1 MDWPTADM
9 MTSVCPPGAG
19 YRYEVLRKET
29 VPELIAALGA
39 WEPHWSVGAAS
50 VFLRQS
56 YYDSSVFLEGG
67 PQRNVFTMLIRRGD
81 ELAGMLSQERVADAL
96 SLYASLVVIAPAHRG
111 GMALFEGDYLEE
123 LAKLMGLEFI
133 YTLVTLKHRAAQR
146 YFESHGYT
154 LVGFMPGYDR
164 EEVSPGVIKRVVE
177 AAFVKC
183 LAGPEAMLA
192 PEMSNMTSTVRR
204 SYEIMHEPALA
215 LGATQ
220 GR

>member
-1 MDWPTADM
+1 M

-29 VPELIAALGA
+29 VSELIAALGA
-39 WEPHWSVGAAS
+39 WEPNWSVGAAS
-50 VFLRQS
+50 VFLRES
-56 YYDSSVFLEGG
+56 YYDSSVFLDGG
-67 PQRNVFTMLIRRGD
+67 PQQNVFVMLIRRED
-81 ELAGMLSQERVADAL
+81 ELVGMLSQERVVDPP
-96 SLYASLVVIAPAHRG
+96 SMYASIVVIAPAHRG
-111 GMALFEGDYLEE
+111 GKAVFEGDYLEE

-164 EEVSPGVIKRVVE
+164 EEVAPGVIKRVVE

-183 LAGPEAMLA
+183 LAGPEALLA

-204 SYEIMHEPALA
+204 LYEVMHRPAPA
-215 LGATQ
+215 SGATE
-220 GR
+220 G

>member
-1 MDWPTADM
+1 MNWPTADM

-29 VPELIAALGA
+29 VSELIAALGA
-39 WEPHWSVGAAS
+39 WEPNWSVGAAS
-50 VFLRQS
+50 VFLRES
-56 YYDSSVFLEGG
+56 YYDSSVFLDGG
-67 PQRNVFTMLIRRGD
+67 PQQNVFVMLIRRED
-81 ELAGMLSQERVADAL
+81 ELVGMLSQERVVDAR

-111 GMALFEGDYLEE
+111 GKAVFEGDYLEE

-164 EEVSPGVIKRVVE
+164 EEVAPGVIKRVVE

-183 LAGPEAMLA
+183 LAGPEALLA

-204 SYEIMHEPALA
+204 LYEVMHRPAPA
-215 LGATQ
+215 SGATE
-220 GR
+220 G

>member
-1 MDWPTADM
+1 MNWPTADM

-39 WEPHWSVGAAS
+39 WEPNWSVGAAS
-50 VFLRQS
+50 VFLRES
-56 YYDSSVFLEGG
+56 FYDSSVFLEGG
-67 PQRNVFTMLIRRGD
+67 PQQNVLTMLIRRGD
-81 ELAGMLSQERVADAL
+81 ELAGLLSQERVVDAL
-96 SLYASLVVIAPAHRG
+96 SLYASFVVIAPAHRG
-111 GMALFEGDYLEE
+111 GKALFEGGYLEE

-133 YTLVTLKHRAAQR
+133 YTLVTLKHRTAQR

-204 SYEIMHEPALA
+204 LYEVMHRPALA
-215 LGATQ
+215 PGATE

>member
-1 MDWPTADM
+1 M
-9 MTSVCPPGAG
+9 AG
-19 YRYEVLRKET
+19 RL
-29 VPELIAALGA
+29 
-39 WEPHWSVGAAS
+39 
-50 VFLRQS
+50 Q
-56 YYDSSVFLEGG
+56 
-67 PQRNVFTMLIRRGD
+67 
-81 ELAGMLSQERVADAL
+81 
-96 SLYASLVVIAPAHRG
+96 
-111 GMALFEGDYLEE
+111 
-123 LAKLMGLEFI
+123 FI

-204 SYEIMHEPALA
+204 LYEVMHQPALA
-215 LGATQ
+215 TGATE